1 MQTLKE
7 IKKEF
12 LKKNEFNSGS
22 LDSYTITGRSL
33 SYDPETKIG
42 MQCDVISEDD
52 HYDGDIKCEPLVGI
66 FNSTEEC
73 WAYFEDNIKSW
84 LECLK

>member
-12 LKKNEFNSGS
+12 LKKNEFNSGA
-22 LDSYTITGRSL
+22 LDDDTIVGL
-33 SYDPETKIG
+33 SIDYDPRTKIG
-42 MQCDVISEDD
+42 MKCDVIFEGE
-52 HYDGDIKCEPLVGI
+52 HYDDEIKCEPITGT
-66 FNSTEEC
+66 FETTEEC
-73 WAYFEDNIKSW
+73 WAYFEDNIKNW